1 MPFACSI
8 CEQESTKICA
18 FCTKD
23 SCDNHLCPRCGFC
36 SDCCECEVPL
46 DEVNSHPHHIPLV
59 EAEHA
64 GTPDH
69 AASAEPAPPEPPT
82 SPEAT
87 AQPETS
93 LPALDE
99 PSAELPETPDV

>member
-23 SCDNHLCPRCGFC
+23 SCDNHLCPRCGCC

-46 DEVNSHPHHIPLV
+46 DEVNSHPHHVPPV

-69 AASAEPAPPEPPT
+69 AAPPELAA
-82 SPEAT
+82 SFEAT

-99 PSAELPETPDV
+99 PPAELPETPDV

>member
-8 CEQESTKICA
+8 CEQESTRICA

-23 SCDNHLCPRCGFC
+23 SCDNHLCPRCGCC

-46 DEVNSHPHHIPLV
+46 DEVNSHPHHVPPV
-59 EAEHA
+59 EAEQV
-64 GTPDH
+64 
-69 AASAEPAPPEPPT
+69 AAPGQVQLPEPAV

-87 AQPETS
+87 AQPDTS
-93 LPALDE
+93 VRAPEEA
-99 PSAELPETPDV
+99 PPELPEKPEV